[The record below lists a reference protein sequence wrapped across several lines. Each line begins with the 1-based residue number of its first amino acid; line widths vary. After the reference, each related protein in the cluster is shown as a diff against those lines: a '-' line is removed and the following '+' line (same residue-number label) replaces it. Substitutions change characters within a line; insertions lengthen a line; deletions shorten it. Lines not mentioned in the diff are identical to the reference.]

1 MNVTKKKTANWKVKF
16 LLVIVDDD
24 DDGVNEIVVSGL
36 ELDGGATF
44 GYRLHSWQENQNLKS
59 QRLK

>member
-1 MNVTKKKTANWKVKF
+1 MKF

-36 ELDGGATF
+36 ELDDGATF